1 MVVSIQKKNNNMCCN
16 SYSIHAKLTTSSIFQ
31 QIRTIRNRIST
42 MYTVF
47 QKKQPFC
54 FSVITSANEHRFSYI
69 LPLLDSAGNFLQIC
83 YRDFHLTLAALL
95 HYLAKSENPIY
106 HNHRCCPIYSCFQ
119 NNPFLFSSLA
129 VIWNKILSKE
139 FLFIIYIFFTNNDV
153 TRYAIVFVKYCIKC
167 LFQ

>member
-47 QKKQPFC
+47 QK
-54 FSVITSANEHRFSYI
+54 TAI
-69 LPLLDSAGNFLQIC
+69 LFFGHNFGIWTPIFISLSLLDSAGNFLQIC

-119 NNPFLFSSLA
+119 NNPFLFSSLS